1 MQGLTSS
8 PGDGGIAGLN
18 ILLVEDEFLLAC
30 SLEEDLRAAGA
41 HVVGMYSG
49 LTAAR
54 DGARRGGFDL
64 AILDV
69 NLNGEMVYPLADEL
83 LAAGKPFLFLTGYVA
98 MQLPE
103 RFRTQARVA
112 KPYDPL
118 SLVREIRRVAQR

>member
-54 DGARRGGFDL
+54 DGARRGGFAPL
-64 AILDV
+64 GVVCPQISARIFQNAERTLRRTFV
-69 NLNGEMVYPLADEL
+69 NWRRREARGMRGGGEGRGG
-83 LAAGKPFLFLTGYVA
+83 AAAAAAPA
-98 MQLPE
+98 
-103 RFRTQARVA
+103 AAAA
-112 KPYDPL
+112 KPG
-118 SLVREIRRVAQR
+118 